1 MNGEYIK
8 AMDNEKFYEKAMPY
22 IKKVITKDLDLEKI
36 LDMVKTRIETFPE
49 LMDMVDFF
57 EELPEYDVAMYTH
70 KKMKTNSENSL
81 EVLTELLPI
90 LEATDDY
97 SVDGL
102 HDTVFEYIGKKG
114 CKNGQALWPLRTAV
128 SGKQNTP
135 GGATEIMEVLG
146 KAESVE
152 RIKNAIELL
161 SR

>member
-1 MNGEYIK
+1 MEPEDNREIFSLDELIKEFDYHKVNKSPSVFDIQKLKWMNGEYIK

-57 EELPEYDVAMYTH
+57 EELAEYDVAMYTH

-114 CKNGQALWPLRTAV
+114 
-128 SGKQNTP
+128 
-135 GGATEIMEVLG
+135 
-146 KAESVE
+146 
-152 RIKNAIELL
+152 
-161 SR
+161 